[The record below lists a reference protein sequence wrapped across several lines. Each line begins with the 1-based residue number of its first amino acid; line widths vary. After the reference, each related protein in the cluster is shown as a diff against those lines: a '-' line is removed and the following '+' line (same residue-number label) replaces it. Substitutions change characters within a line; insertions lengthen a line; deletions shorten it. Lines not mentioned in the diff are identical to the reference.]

1 MINKKYLNISEVSR
15 LLQIEEHKIRY
26 WDSIDPKTNKSRI
39 NGISTKSKGGTRY
52 FNKDNI
58 KKLEKLKNILYDGD
72 NHNYSIKLAD
82 KILSSNNKM
91 LIEKK
96 QISSTNQQLN
106 KVENI
111 EQILNK
117 MRLLLNKNSKKQI
130 AKKKYLFFNN
140 LKYNFIRQI

>member
-117 MRLLLNKNSKKQI
+117 MRLLLNKNSKK
-130 AKKKYLFFNN
+130 
-140 LKYNFIRQI
+140 

>member
-39 NGISTKSKGGTRY
+39 DGISTKSKGGTRY

-72 NHNYSIKLAD
+72 NHNYSIKLAE

-91 LIEKK
+91 QIEKT

-117 MRLLLNKNSKKQI
+117 MRLLLNNNSKKQI

-140 LKYNFIRQI
+140 LNYNFIR